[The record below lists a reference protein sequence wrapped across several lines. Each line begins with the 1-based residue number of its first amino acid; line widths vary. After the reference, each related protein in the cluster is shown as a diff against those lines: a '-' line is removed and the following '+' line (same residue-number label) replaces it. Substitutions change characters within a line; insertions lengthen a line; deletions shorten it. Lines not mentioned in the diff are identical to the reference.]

1 MPYLEFEHQKRAI
14 GPGVLTIGSGAEAG
28 WRIFDHDLAPLHAIV
43 TVERDGRLSVERGA
57 PNAAL
62 FVNGVEVEN
71 GERALLGFG
80 DAVRLGSADFR
91 YLQHAHETGGT
102 HEGYLHDTRRGRLYK
117 LGGVT
122 EIGRDIKCAVV
133 VQEPEVSRIHAEVLH
148 LEAEKFIAK
157 PVGSAYTLINTHRLG
172 EPTVLKEGD
181 ELTVGRTVFR
191 FTTDRPSNAVDAS
204 GRPALA
210 NKRAAMMQTMFVGTI
225 EAQERLRKSAQRK
238 YGAIF
243 AVIAT
248 VVAIISFLLAR

>member
-1 MPYLEFEHQKRAI
+1 MPYLEFEYQKRAI

-28 WRIFDHDLAPLHAIV
+28 WRIFDHDLVPLHAIV

-62 FVNGVEVEN
+62 FVNGAEVE
-71 GERALLGFG
+71 GDRGLLRFG
-80 DAVRLGSADFR
+80 DTVRLGSADFR
-91 YLQHAHETGGT
+91 YLQHAHETGAA

-172 EPTVLKEGD
+172 EPTVLREGD

-210 NKRAAMMQTMFVGTI
+210 NKRAAMMQTMFIGTI
-225 EAQERLRKSAQRK
+225 EAQERLRKSSQRK

-243 AVIAT
+243 AVIAA